1 MENQMNQLI
10 IMNKNPADA
19 SLQIV
24 IPPFRPIN
32 LFELED
38 DFESVTHEIQRNIF
52 DQKLANYIIDFVTAF
67 RDAMEEADVLPIVE
81 FFLTGDETAMNPDQI
96 KSIFETIKEFVELVN
111 NEERLMH

>member
-38 DFESVTHEIQRNIF
+38 DFESVTHEIQRNIY
-52 DQKLANYIIDFVTAF
+52 DQKLANYIIDFVTKISGCNGRSGCFAY
-67 RDAMEEADVLPIVE
+67 RRIL
-81 FFLTGDETAMNPDQI
+81 LNG
-96 KSIFETIKEFVELVN
+96 
-111 NEERLMH
+111 R

>member
-32 LFELED
+32 LFELMD
-38 DFESVTHEIQRNIF
+38 PR
-52 DQKLANYIIDFVTAF
+52 ANPTDC
-67 RDAMEEADVLPIVE
+67 
-81 FFLTGDETAMNPDQI
+81 
-96 KSIFETIKEFVELVN
+96 
-111 NEERLMH
+111 